1 MLTPLKKQLSKIVPC
16 NFGVIDQN
24 GNILMTSDE
33 NIDNVSSI
41 VNDIL
46 LSSVFPMET
55 SSYVISRIKPYRTNT
70 FYFYLEKKVKNHLLV
85 LQLLSAMTEN
95 FIKSYYDKF
104 DRSHFLRSV
113 IQREVT
119 ESNMKKKMISY
130 KITNEKKRIV
140 LKIKTIEKTNQSI
153 ETILNN
159 LFSDHKFDYVIE
171 LDNCDIV
178 YIMEVDEDA
187 EEIAI
192 TAAKNLIATIE
203 QELLIPVVVGIG
215 KLVYDVTSLADSYE
229 SASLACEIGGIF
241 ESEKN
246 IFTYSKLGI
255 GVFISKLNKEELAQ
269 YLNMIIDVQLFSKL
283 DEEIIRTI
291 QKFFENN
298 LNISE
303 TARKMYLHRNTLVY
317 RIDKV
322 LRQTGLDV
330 RNFDDA
336 LLFKTAYMVK
346 SYMEKLN
353 DNT

>member
-16 NFGVIDQN
+16 NFGVIDQK

-33 NIDNVSSI
+33 NIDYISSL
-41 VNDIL
+41 VNDML

-55 SSYVISRIKPYRTNT
+55 SSYVISRIKPYRTNI

-104 DRSHFLRSV
+104 DRAHFLRSV
-113 IQREVT
+113 IQQEVT

-130 KITNEKKRIV
+130 KITNERKRIV
-140 LKIKTIEKTNQSI
+140 LKIKTIEKTNHSI

-215 KLVYDVTSLADSYE
+215 KLVYDIASLADSYE

-269 YLNMIIDVQLFSKL
+269 YLNMIIDVELFTKL

-322 LRQTGLDV
+322 LKQTGLDV

>member
-16 NFGVIDQN
+16 NFGVIDQK
-24 GNILMTSDE
+24 GNILISSDE
-33 NIDNVSSI
+33 KNENILPLVDDILSSSI
-41 VNDIL
+41 
-46 LSSVFPMET
+46 FPMET
-55 SSYVISRIKPYRTNT
+55 SSYVISKIKPYRTNI
-70 FYFYLEKKVKNHLLV
+70 FYFYLEKKVKDFSLV
-85 LQLLSAMTEN
+85 LKLLSVMTEN
-95 FIKSYYDKF
+95 FIKSYYDRY
-104 DRSHFLRSV
+104 DRAHFLRSV
-113 IQREVT
+113 IQREITDV
-119 ESNMKKKMISY
+119 NMRKKMSSY
-130 KITNEKKRIV
+130 KINDDQQRIV
-140 LKIKTIEKTNQSI
+140 LKIKTIEKTNHSM
-153 ETILNN
+153 ETILTN
-159 LFSDHKFDYVIE
+159 LFIDHKNNYIIE

-178 YIMEVDEDA
+178 YIMEADEDA
-187 EEIAI
+187 EEMAI
-192 TAAKNLIATIE
+192 LAANDLIATIE

-215 KLVYDVTSLADSYE
+215 KIVTDVGSLADSYE
-229 SASLACEIGGIF
+229 SANLACEIGGIF
-241 ESEKN
+241 ELEKN

-255 GVFISKLNKEELAQ
+255 GVFISKLQKEELAQ
-269 YLNMIIDVQLFSKL
+269 YLNMIIDVKLFSKL

-322 LRQTGLDV
+322 LKQTGLDV

-353 DNT
+353 DNI